1 MNRVLLLCI
10 IACFG
15 CLAAAAGLLTKFVGP
30 GALATP
36 AVQAGVTGAVAA
48 DAPVPPTAPASLAP
62 IANGRAAVLRPDQ
75 AGQFHAD
82 VTVNGRTIRML
93 VDTGATLVALTQ
105 QDAITLGV
113 LPMTFNVPV
122 QTAAGQARA
131 GEAKLAEVRIGNVQV
146 RDINALVLPPGVT
159 GQSLLGM
166 SFLRRLSGFEFSAG
180 NLVLKQ

>member
-10 IACFG
+10 VACFG
-15 CLAAAAGLLTKFVGP
+15 CLAATAGLLTKFVGP
-30 GALATP
+30 GAFATP
-36 AVQAGVTGAVAA
+36 AVQAGVTGAAA
-48 DAPVPPTAPASLAP
+48 PPLPATAPASLAP